1 MWQGGQSNRVVQYLF
16 AGNAPAIDAMNR
28 LAIQVRRC
36 EESEIAARRAS
47 PENAASTAV
56 VTAVQQMSER
66 AAAREE
72 EMMRQQRAVFEQLM
86 RQVGGDAASVPPLP
100 PRPEQVAT
108 DLMSRSPSQPPSSVL
123 SEALPGARE
132 KRKAHSQD
140 DVVGFASHPTL
151 ATALAYAREDLAP
164 LERSEAHKWR
174 RRRYEDGR
182 KDNSR
187 HNHWLKYRNLAIA
200 VGLGEEDEGA
210 ALACLETRRATFAS
224 AKAFAAAL
232 EADHRSMTFEAQE
245 EVAKRVLGY

>member
-16 AGNAPAIDAMNR
+16 AGNAPAIDAMNQ
-28 LAIQVRRC
+28 LAIQVRRR
-36 EESEIAARRAS
+36 EESEIAARKAS
-47 PENAASTAV
+47 PENAVSNAV

-66 AAAREE
+66 AATREE
-72 EMMRQQRAVFEQLM
+72 EMMRQQRLMFEQLM
-86 RQVGGDAASVPPLP
+86 RRVGGGEDATPLSQPP

-108 DLMSRSPSQPPSSVL
+108 NLMTTETTTSVL
-123 SEALPGARE
+123 SDALPGARE
-132 KRKAHSQD
+132 KRKAHTQD

-151 ATALAYAREDLAP
+151 TAALAYAREDLAP
-164 LERSEAHKWR
+164 LERSEGHRWR
-174 RRRYEDGR
+174 RRKYEDGR

-200 VGLGEEDEGA
+200 VGLGEEEET
-210 ALACLETRRATFAS
+210 ALASLETRRATYAS

-232 EADHRSMTFEAQE
+232 ETEHKGMTFEAQE